1 MKCKWLD
8 SSFSTSLTVAN
19 SERGVRRAPEL
30 LPEDYMPRNGYHS
43 GSTP

>member
-1 MKCKWLD
+1 MFTYESYHCD
-8 SSFSTSLTVAN
+8 

-30 LPEDYMPRNGYHS
+30 LPEDYRPSNGYHS